1 MSTCVCGLPQHTGPA
16 RSWRG
21 RPEGPW
27 EPAPRH
33 VLASRSRAAPTS
45 GGTKAMGAPCAESPS
60 PSPAGRLV
68 PGEHPSAERGLRRIP
83 EQEAL
88 GAPAPRREPDPG
100 LRVHF
105 AVCHQCP
112 AGRASAQGPG
122 PCGCNTL
129 RRHQVEPRGRLLTR
143 LFSGSGFQH
152 PHCRSN
158 LLPGLLSSSARQRRR
173 RWPQDPGLALDR
185 PMRGLLR
192 AWGWDPTPAPPV
204 GPALGPSFLRS
215 RRAAPAG
222 ETRGLVPA
230 WNCLRLPGALSASPG
245 REGGRAAATLTFPA
259 LKTSLH

>member
-1 MSTCVCGLPQHTGPA
+1 MYVEHVEHVHVCVRVCEHAVCPRACARLPRHTGPA

-45 GGTKAMGAPCAESPS
+45 GGTKAMGAPCAESLS

-105 AVCHQCP
+105 AVTSDQQ
-112 AGRASAQGPG
+112 A
-122 PCGCNTL
+122 
-129 RRHQVEPRGRLLTR
+129 E
-143 LFSGSGFQH
+143 
-152 PHCRSN
+152 
-158 LLPGLLSSSARQRRR
+158 RQ
-173 RWPQDPGLALDR
+173 PK
-185 PMRGLLR
+185 
-192 AWGWDPTPAPPV
+192 AWGHVGATPSDA
-204 GPALGPSFLRS
+204 
-215 RRAAPAG
+215 
-222 ETRGLVPA
+222 TR
-230 WNCLRLPGALSASPG
+230 WSPGAVC
-245 REGGRAAATLTFPA
+245 
-259 LKTSLH
+259 